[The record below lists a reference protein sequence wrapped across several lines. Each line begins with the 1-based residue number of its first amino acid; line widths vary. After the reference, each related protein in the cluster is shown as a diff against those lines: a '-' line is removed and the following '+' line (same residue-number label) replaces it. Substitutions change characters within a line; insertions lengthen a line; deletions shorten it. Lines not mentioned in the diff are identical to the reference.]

1 MWTLSNNKQE
11 FDRNK
16 TLIDGSLKSV
26 LDEEKISKAL
36 IRNSVEKLSGNKR
49 TYIISDHC
57 DSRKPYSK
65 KLENLGKVRDLN
77 GNIINGFTTLGS
89 IILDENRKELTLSN
103 ISVQSNKESDF
114 ITKKELADYEN
125 GKIKNRQRVKEI
137 AQMIEDDNYQNMS
150 TLLYKHLKDQSEALK
165 EVNPNISICHVHD
178 RGCDSAEYLE
188 FITDTLHDDA
198 VVRAKKS
205 RNSEQTKINPK
216 TNRKVKVKLIV
227 SDFRYKKVYLIDKLT
242 LKGKHYSQVKC
253 HIDWDRTIINK
264 KEYSVV
270 RIALIKRDGKP
281 IHKEPMLLISTLKIE
296 NYLDAKE
303 IYHIY
308 LHRAKIEGVF
318 KFLKDTLGWEEYQVR
333 DWESIKNIISI
344 CFFIGGYF
352 YEIHSELI
360 ENETVQMICNFARNK
375 GKITHHFFLE
385 GLKVLLLAWHV
396 ENFKKEHNI
405 SDEMFRQMQAYAG
418 IGEGV

>member
-1 MWTLSNNKQE
+1 M
-11 FDRNK
+11 
-16 TLIDGSLKSV
+16 IDGSLKSV
-26 LDEEKISKAL
+26 LDDKKISKAL
-36 IRNSVEKLSGNKR
+36 IKNSVEKLSGNKR
-49 TYIISDHC
+49 LYIFSDHS

-77 GNIINGFTTLGS
+77 GNIINGYTTLGS
-89 IILDENRKELTLSN
+89 VILDEKRRNLTLSN
-103 ISVQSNKESDF
+103 ISVQSNKEPNF
-114 ITKKELADYEN
+114 ITKKEFKDYEN
-125 GKIKNRQRVKEI
+125 KKIKNTKRVKEI
-137 AQMIEDDNYQNMS
+137 AQILEDDNFQNMS
-150 TLLYKHLKDQSEALK
+150 TALYKHLQDQSTALK
-165 EVNPNISICHVHD
+165 VANPDVSICHVHD

-188 FITDTLHDDA
+188 FIKDKLHDDA

-205 RNSEQTKINPK
+205 RNSQQTKINPK
-216 TNRKVKVKLIV
+216 TKRTVKIKLID
-227 SDFRYKKVYLIDKLT
+227 SDFAHKKVYLIDKLT
-242 LKGKHYSQVKC
+242 LKGNHYQQVKC
-253 HIDWDRTIINK
+253 HIAWDTTTINEE
-264 KEYSVV
+264 EYSVV
-270 RIALIKRDGKP
+270 RVALIKRDGKP
-281 IHKEPMLLISTLKIE
+281 IHKEPMLLVSTLKIS

-344 CFFIGGYF
+344 CYFIGGYF

-360 ENETVQMICNFARNK
+360 ENETVQMICNLARNK

-396 ENFKKEHNI
+396 ENFKIQNNI

-418 IGEGV
+418 IGKVV

>member
-1 MWTLSNNKQE
+1 M
-11 FDRNK
+11 
-16 TLIDGSLKSV
+16 IDGSLKSV
-26 LDEEKISKAL
+26 LDNKKISQAL

-49 TYIISDHC
+49 LYIFSDHS

-77 GNIINGFTTLGS
+77 GSIINGYTTLGS
-89 IILDENRKELTLSN
+89 VILDENKKELTLSN
-103 ISVQSNKESDF
+103 ISVQSNKESNF
-114 ITKKELADYEN
+114 ITKKELKDYEN
-125 GKIKNRQRVKEI
+125 NKIKNTQRVKEI
-137 AQMIEDDNYQNMS
+137 DQLIEEDNYQNMS
-150 TLLYKHLKDQSEALK
+150 TVLYKHLKDQSHAFKLA
-165 EVNPNISICHVHD
+165 NLDISICHVHD

-188 FITDTLHDDA
+188 FIQDTLGDDA

-205 RNSEQTKINPK
+205 RNSQQTKVNPRTK
-216 TNRKVKVKLIV
+216 RTIKVKLIE
-227 SDFRYKKVYLIDKLT
+227 SNFKYKKVYLIDKLT
-242 LKGKHYSQVKC
+242 LKGNHYTQVKC
-253 HIDWDRTIINK
+253 NIDWDTTIINE

-281 IHKEPMLLISTLKIE
+281 IHKEPMLLISTLKIS

-344 CFFIGGYF
+344 CYFIGGYF

-360 ENETVQMICNFARNK
+360 ENETVQMICSVARNK

-385 GLKVLLLAWHV
+385 GLKILLLAWHV

-405 SDEMFRQMQAYAG
+405 SDKMFRQMQAYAG
-418 IGEGV
+418 IGEEI

>member
-1 MWTLSNNKQE
+1 M
-11 FDRNK
+11 
-16 TLIDGSLKSV
+16 IDGSLKSV
-26 LDEEKISKAL
+26 LDDKKISEAL
-36 IRNSVEKLSGNKR
+36 IKNSVEKLSGNKR
-49 TYIISDHC
+49 LYIFSDHS

-77 GNIINGFTTLGS
+77 GNIINGYTTLGS
-89 IILDENRKELTLSN
+89 VILDEKRRDLTLSN
-103 ISVQSNKESDF
+103 ISVQSNKEPNF
-114 ITKKELADYEN
+114 ITKKELKDYEN
-125 GKIKNRQRVKEI
+125 KKIKNTKRATEI
-137 AQMIEDDNYQNMS
+137 AQILEDDNFQNMS
-150 TLLYKHLKDQSEALK
+150 TALYKHLQDQSTALK
-165 EVNPNISICHVHD
+165 VANPDVSICHVHD

-188 FITDTLHDDA
+188 FIKDKLHDDA

-205 RNSEQTKINPK
+205 RNSQQTKINPK
-216 TNRKVKVKLIV
+216 TKRTVKIKLID
-227 SDFRYKKVYLIDKLT
+227 SEFAHKKVYLIDKLT
-242 LKGKHYSQVKC
+242 LKGNHYQQVKC
-253 HIDWDRTIINK
+253 HIDWDTTTINE

-270 RIALIKRDGKP
+270 RVALIKRDGKP
-281 IHKEPMLLISTLKIE
+281 IHKEPMLLISTLKIS

-344 CFFIGGYF
+344 CYFVGGYF

-360 ENETVQMICNFARNK
+360 ENETVLMICNLARNK

-385 GLKVLLLAWHV
+385 GLKIMLLAWHV
-396 ENFKKEHNI
+396 ENFKIENNI

-418 IGEGV
+418 IGAEV

>member
-1 MWTLSNNKQE
+1 M
-11 FDRNK
+11 
-16 TLIDGSLKSV
+16 IDGSLKSV

-36 IRNSVEKLSGNKR
+36 IKNSVEKLSGNKR
-49 TYIISDHC
+49 LYIFSDHC

-77 GNIINGFTTLGS
+77 GNIINGYTTLGS
-89 IILDENRKELTLSN
+89 VILDENKKDLTLSN
-103 ISVQSNKESDF
+103 ISVQSNREPNF
-114 ITKKELADYEN
+114 ITKQELKNYEN
-125 GKIKNRQRVKEI
+125 NKIKNRQRVKEI
-137 AQMIEDDNYQNMS
+137 AQLIEDDNYQNMS
-150 TLLYKHLKDQSEALK
+150 TVLYTHLKEQSEALK
-165 EVNPNISICHVHD
+165 TANPNVSICHVHD

-188 FITDTLHDDA
+188 FIKDTLGDDT

-216 TNRKVKVKLIV
+216 TNRKVKVKLIE
-227 SDFRYKKVYLIDKLT
+227 SDFTYKKVYLIDKLT

-253 HIDWDRTIINK
+253 HIDWDTTTINE
-264 KEYSVV
+264 KEYSAV
-270 RIALIKRDGKP
+270 RVTLIKRDGKP
-281 IHKEPMLLISTLKIE
+281 IHKEPMLLISTLKIS
-296 NYLDAKE
+296 NYIEAKE

-344 CFFIGGYF
+344 CYFIGGYF

-360 ENETVQMICNFARNK
+360 ENETVQMICNLARNK

-385 GLKVLLLAWHV
+385 GLKILLLAWHV
-396 ENFKKEHNI
+396 ENFKKENHI
-405 SDEMFRQMQAYAG
+405 SDEMFRQMQVYAG
-418 IGEGV
+418 IGEEI